1 MTTRPTTTRPIVLV
15 TGGAGFIG
23 CALSRVLAPTSA
35 RWIAVDALHPQ
46 VHAERR
52 RPDALDPAAELVVA
66 DVTDP
71 DAWDALL
78 ATVRPDVVVHLA
90 AETGTAQSL
99 DEATRHAD
107 VNVCG
112 TTVMLDALGRHGVL
126 PSRIVLASSRAVYG
140 EGDWLDTVSGAVV
153 RPGQRTHE
161 QLEAGA
167 WDHAGATSMPS
178 DARRTVPAPTS
189 VYGATKLAQE
199 HVLGAWCAARGV
211 GLAVLRLQNVYGP
224 GQSLTNPYT
233 GIVSL
238 FSQLARRGDSI
249 PVYEDGAIVRDFVH
263 IEDVAG
269 ALAAAVTGGPEVEG
283 TPIDVGSG
291 VATTILDLAQ
301 RIAAFHG
308 APAPRITGAYRDGDV
323 RAASCTVEDAA
334 ARLGWAPRWSVDAG
348 VADLQ
353 TWIDRC
359 LREDLPA
366 LV

>member
-1 MTTRPTTTRPIVLV
+1 MTTTHPTVLV

-23 CALSRVLAPTSA
+23 CALSRLLAPASA
-35 RWIAVDALHPQ
+35 RWVAVDSLHPQ
-46 VHAERR
+46 VHADRR
-52 RPDALDPAAELVVA
+52 RPAALHPGAEFVVA
-66 DVTDP
+66 DVT
-71 DAWDALL
+71 ASETWDTLL
-78 ATVRPDVVVHLA
+78 PELRPDVVVHLA

-99 DEATRHAD
+99 DAATRHAD

-112 TTVMLDALGRHGVL
+112 TTVMLDALGRHGTL

-140 EGDWLDTVSGAVV
+140 EGDWRERDTDRIVQ
-153 RPGQRTHE
+153 PGQRTHD
-161 QLEAGA
+161 QLEAGV
-167 WDHAGATSMPS
+167 WDHPGAVSVPS

-199 HVLGAWCAARGV
+199 HVLGAWCGAREV
-211 GLAVLRLQNVYGP
+211 GLSVLRLQNVYGP

-238 FSQLARRGDSI
+238 FSQLARRGESI

-263 IEDVAG
+263 IDDVAR

-283 TPIDVGSG
+283 TPIDIGSG
-291 VATTILDLAQ
+291 VGTTIRDLAT
-301 RIAAFHG
+301 RIADFHG
-308 APAPRITGAYRDGDV
+308 APAPRVTGAYRDGDV
-323 RAASCTVEDAA
+323 RAASCMITAA
-334 ARLGWAPRWSVDAG
+334 AERLGWTPAWSVEDG

-353 TWIDRC
+353 AWIDRC